1 MTEII
6 GVTFPIPKEYMSKF
20 FKGGK
25 TVFIKPASLFK
36 DLKIG
41 MKMVFYQSHE
51 DTGFIGEATI
61 KKIVIMDDPLNF
73 FDIFGDSI
81 FLERDEVEEYL
92 SGLDKWK
99 NVRVRKGEEKKKKWI
114 ALELDNIREYE
125 NIKKP
130 NRFVPVGGMYLRE

>member
-1 MTEII
+1 MTEIT
-6 GVTFPIPKEYMSKF
+6 GVTFPIPKEYMSRF
-20 FKGGK
+20 FEDGK

-51 DTGFIGEATI
+51 DTGFIGEAQI
-61 KKIVIMDDPLNF
+61 KKILIMDDPLNL

-92 SGLDKWK
+92 SGLEKWK
-99 NVRVRKGEEKKKKWI
+99 SVRVRKGEGKKKRWI
-114 ALELDNIREYE
+114 ALELDNIRRYE

>member
-6 GVTFPIPKEYMSKF
+6 GVAFPIPKEYMSRF
-20 FKGGK
+20 FEDGK

-51 DTGFIGEATI
+51 DTGYVGEARI
-61 KKIVIMDDPLNF
+61 KKILIMDDPLNF

-92 SGLDKWK
+92 SGLEKWK
-99 NVRVRKGEEKKKKWI
+99 SVRARKGEGKKKKWI
-114 ALELDNIREYE
+114 ALELDNFKRYD